1 MGLGLSKRTEQ
12 RSHREATHILILL
25 QLQAHIPQVAL
36 KLFPAVALV
45 VLVVVH
51 AVVLRGHLWDTSGLR
66 GRGSSQPG
74 RPAAEAPCEGVV
86 GEAGGLS
93 VRAGT
98 AGLFDVV
105 GEDVVHP
112 SLSILEVQAM
122 LTSCVLLRCQA
133 VQELGREG
141 RAMH

>member
-1 MGLGLSKRTEQ
+1 MWVWSKRTEQ
-12 RSHREATHILILL
+12 RSRREATHILILL
-25 QLQAHIPQVAL
+25 QLHAHIPQVAL
-36 KLFPAVALV
+36 KLLPVKALV
-45 VLVVVH
+45 VHVVVH
-51 AVVLRGHLWDTSGLR
+51 AVVLGGHLRVTSGLR
-66 GRGSSQPG
+66 GWRSSQPG
-74 RPAAEAPCEGVV
+74 CPTAEAPCEGVV
-86 GEAGGLS
+86 SEAGGLS
-93 VRAGT
+93 VGARA